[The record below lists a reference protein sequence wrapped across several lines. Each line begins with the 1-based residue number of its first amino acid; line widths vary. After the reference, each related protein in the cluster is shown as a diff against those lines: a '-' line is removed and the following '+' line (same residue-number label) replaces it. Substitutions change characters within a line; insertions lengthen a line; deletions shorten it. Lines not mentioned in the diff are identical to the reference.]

1 MAPKCANMV
10 TRYVHFKPNN
20 VECWLFLNL
29 FKKNEPFLSG
39 NAVRIL
45 VKLIWSGWCLVLHV
59 WITGV
64 RVKSFQNSSLAYFL
78 LKNHFWTKHATCSD
92 PHSCQRTTPWL
103 QMFTRSMSCLY
114 SHPCPFTQICIQ
126 AHLQQCC
133 MDGWVCMCIKLV
145 LMIKRSLHAFY
156 SWKVSMMLPR
166 KSCWSFF
173 ENAHC
178 VNAIK
183 SNAVCFML
191 CTVVQIE

>member
-1 MAPKCANMV
+1 MIW
-10 TRYVHFKPNN
+10 
-20 VECWLFLNL
+20 E
-29 FKKNEPFLSG
+29 NESFISG
-39 NAVRIL
+39 NSVRTL

-103 QMFTRSMSCLY
+103 QMFTRY

-156 SWKVSMMLPR
+156 SWE
-166 KSCWSFF
+166 SFNDAAK
-173 ENAHC
+173 EILLVILWEC
-178 VNAIK
+178 P
-183 SNAVCFML
+183 L
-191 CTVVQIE
+191 CKCYKKQCCLLYAMYCCSDRIDGKRE

>member
-1 MAPKCANMV
+1 MSSSSCVNHWGQSQK
-10 TRYVHFKPNN
+10 FSK
-20 VECWLFLNL
+20 F
-29 FKKNEPFLSG
+29 FISIFSIKKIISEL
-39 NAVRIL
+39 
-45 VKLIWSGWCLVLHV
+45 
-59 WITGV
+59 
-64 RVKSFQNSSLAYFL
+64 
-78 LKNHFWTKHATCSD
+78 TCSD